1 MRQMLIAAGCLM
13 AAMPLGWI
21 AANTVS
27 SPAKGKEP
35 RFPQLALEQ
44 LNEQQRPVG
53 EKIVKISSVGLGGPY
68 NPMLRSPVYAQRM
81 YDLLDYLRWHT
92 SVPTKLNE
100 MAILIVGRQWR
111 SQVEW
116 FAHAPLA
123 KKAGLANSII
133 ADLKANKRPTGMGPE
148 EEVVYDFVTELD
160 DQTCGVG
167 RVVRSRQ
174 DASRRATGRRSDS
187 GRRNLCRRRHDAG
200 DGRTRR
206 ARRQRAAVQGRRTL
220 SHS

>member
-21 AANTVS
+21 GANTVS
-27 SPAKGKEP
+27 SPANGKEP

-44 LNEQQRPVG
+44 LDEQQRPVG

-123 KKAGLANSII
+123 IKAGLSPEI
-133 ADLKANKRPTGMGPE
+133 AKAVAE
-148 EEVVYDFVTELD
+148 
-160 DQTCGVG
+160 
-167 RVVRSRQ
+167 
-174 DASRRATGRRSDS
+174 GRRPAGMSDDEATIYEFCIELQHNQS
-187 GRRNLCRRRHDAG
+187 VSDATYAVALAKFG
-200 DGRTRR
+200 EQGIIDMVGVNGFYTYLAMVINVAHTPLPKRSSAPTL
-206 ARRQRAAVQGRRTL
+206 AAFPR
-220 SHS
+220 

>member
-1 MRQMLIAAGCLM
+1 MCQMLIAAGCLM

-21 AANTVS
+21 ADNTAR
-27 SPAKGKEP
+27 SPAKGKDL

-44 LNEQQRPVG
+44 LNDQQRPVG

-116 FAHAPLA
+116 FAHARWRRKRASPIRSSLT
-123 KKAGLANSII
+123 
-133 ADLKANKRPTGMGPE
+133 LKPT
-148 EEVVYDFVTELD
+148 
-160 DQTCGVG
+160 
-167 RVVRSRQ
+167 
-174 DASRRATGRRSDS
+174 SDPP
-187 GRRNLCRRRHDAG
+187 A
-200 DGRTRR
+200 
-206 ARRQRAAVQGRRTL
+206 
-220 SHS
+220 

>member
-1 MRQMLIAAGCLM
+1 MRQMLPAVGCVIAAISI
-13 AAMPLGWI
+13 AWI
-21 AANTVS
+21 AAFTAS

-35 RFPQLALEQ
+35 RFPQLTLEQ
-44 LNEQQRPVG
+44 LNDQQRPIG

-100 MAILIVGRQWR
+100 MAILVIGRQWR

-123 KKAGLANSII
+123 KKAGLSESII
-133 ADLKANKRPTGMGPE
+133 ADLKAGKKPSGMSPE
-148 EEVVYDFVTELD
+148 EDVVYDFVTDLTTKHAVSDELFD
-160 DQTCGVG
+160 RAKTLLGEQQVVDLTGV
-167 RVVRSRQ
+167 
-174 DASRRATGRRSDS
+174 
-187 GRRNLCRRRHDAG
+187 AG
-200 DGRTRR
+200 TYVGFAMLLAMAEQGVPADKEPPFKDGEP
-206 ARRQRAAVQGRRTL
+206 
-220 SHS
+220 

>member
-1 MRQMLIAAGCLM
+1 MRQMLIAAGCLI

-21 AANTVS
+21 AADS
-27 SPAKGKEP
+27 ASLPAKGKEP
-35 RFPQLALEQ
+35 RFPQLTLEQ

-116 FAHAPLA
+116 FAHAPWRRKRASPIRSSLT
-123 KKAGLANSII
+123 
-133 ADLKANKRPTGMGPE
+133 LKPT
-148 EEVVYDFVTELD
+148 
-160 DQTCGVG
+160 
-167 RVVRSRQ
+167 
-174 DASRRATGRRSDS
+174 SDPP
-187 GRRNLCRRRHDAG
+187 A
-200 DGRTRR
+200 
-206 ARRQRAAVQGRRTL
+206 
-220 SHS
+220 